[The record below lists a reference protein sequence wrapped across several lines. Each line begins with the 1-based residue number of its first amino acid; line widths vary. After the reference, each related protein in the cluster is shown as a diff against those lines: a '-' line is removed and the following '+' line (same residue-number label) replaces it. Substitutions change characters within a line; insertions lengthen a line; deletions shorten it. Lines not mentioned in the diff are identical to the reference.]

1 MVINKESVIKEY
13 EAALRQGAEFTIK
26 TLEAI
31 FGKEMFEKTGVMG
44 RIKTFED
51 ACEELGEDNP
61 LVEAWESIYQGTDE
75 DNDQRDHIAFMK
87 LRIICAALNEG
98 WEPKFSEGEERWYP
112 CFNLYT
118 HKGEE
123 EILRED
129 ETGVVSTY
137 SYKTDFAGISYSD
150 SRYRDGRGVTP
161 ISHRLCLRT
170 GALAEYCGKQFLR
183 EWMDMI
189 LPINE

>member
-13 EAALRQGAEFTIK
+13 EAARREGAECTMK
-26 TLEAI
+26 TLETI

-61 LVEAWESIYQGTDE
+61 LVEDWESIYQGLED
-75 DNDQRDHIAFMK
+75 DNDLREYVAFMK

-98 WEPKFSEGEERWYP
+98 WKPKFSEGEERWYP

-118 HKGEE
+118 RKDK
-123 EILRED
+123 ILRED

-137 SYKTDFAGISYSD
+137 SYKTDFAGFYYSD
-150 SRYRDGRGVTP
+150 FRYLDGRGVTP

-170 GALAEYCGKQFLR
+170 GALAEYCGRQFLR

-189 LPINE
+189 LPINK